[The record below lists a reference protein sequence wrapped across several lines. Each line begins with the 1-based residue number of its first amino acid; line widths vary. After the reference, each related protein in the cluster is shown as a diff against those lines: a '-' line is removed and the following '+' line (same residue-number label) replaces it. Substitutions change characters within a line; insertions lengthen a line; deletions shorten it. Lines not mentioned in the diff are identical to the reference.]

1 MTLQQIKA
9 LAKNTEARKMRNGR
23 YELYHID
30 GKMPLLYE
38 SFGSAKA
45 AKLKYELVL
54 MQNISS

>member
-1 MTLQQIKA
+1 
-9 LAKNTEARKMRNGR
+9 MRNGR

-45 AKLKYELVL
+45 AKLKYELGL
-54 MQNISS
+54 MQNIS